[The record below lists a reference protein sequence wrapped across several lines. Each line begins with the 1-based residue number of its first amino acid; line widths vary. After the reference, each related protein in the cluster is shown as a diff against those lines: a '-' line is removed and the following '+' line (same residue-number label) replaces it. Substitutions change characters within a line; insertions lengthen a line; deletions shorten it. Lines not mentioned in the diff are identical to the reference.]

1 MPGELIADGV
11 CFNTGIAITYGKVQG
26 DDRVATKAVCF
37 DKSGGGSGCSIGISM
52 PGELVADGLGFNAG
66 IGIVY
71 SEEKRINISAD
82 RALLRVVVSI
92 CAR

>member
-1 MPGELIADGV
+1 
-11 CFNTGIAITYGKVQG
+11 
-26 DDRVATKAVCF
+26 
-37 DKSGGGSGCSIGISM
+37 M
-52 PGELVADGLGFNAG
+52 PGELVADGLGFNAC